1 MVKDLGNQGSV
12 KKMNAK
18 WMFVGA
24 NPLVELGIMPEPET
38 TAAPAS
44 TPVPT
49 PTEKTPSIPGLCVIA
64 AIAIAGALVYVAK
77 RRKRG

>member
-1 MVKDLGNQGSV
+1 
-12 KKMNAK
+12 MNAK
-18 WMFVGA
+18 WMAVGA

-38 TAAPAS
+38 TAA
-44 TPVPT
+44 PVPT